1 MLVIELCNIHFLVL
15 MSFGPFFT
23 SKKYVGG
30 EHNTIL
36 PLHNENTVNSFANS
50 TTSFFHSFS
59 RRAKGLFSD
68 VPPEAEELLDV
79 PPDQGLKESYC
90 ELLELTYSQRIVAF
104 FMMLLMGVLF
114 LFLALSGASVMII
127 AAPKKFVFF
136 FTIGNLCS
144 LLSTT
149 FLVGASAQYR
159 AMFSA
164 HRFHAALLYCAA
176 VILTFFFALVWRSSI
191 LCLVSACFQIAC
203 LLWYCLSFIPFAR
216 TAVRL
221 VSSGSY
227 AGGMLLKQWIS
238 ILWNSAF

>member
-1 MLVIELCNIHFLVL
+1 
-15 MSFGPFFT
+15 MSFGSFYT
-23 SKKYVGG
+23 SKKYEGG
-30 EHNTIL
+30 DHNTIL
-36 PLHNENTVNSFANS
+36 PLHNETTVDSLS
-50 TTSFFHSFS
+50 SGVTGFFHSFS

-68 VPPEAEELLDV
+68 VPPEAEQLLDV

-90 ELLELTYSQRIVAF
+90 ELLELTYSQRIIAF
-104 FMMLLMGVLF
+104 LMMLLMGLF
-114 LFLALSGASVMII
+114 FSFLALSGASVMIV

-136 FTIGNLCS
+136 FTIGNVFS

-149 FLVGASAQYR
+149 FLVGVSAQYR

-164 HRFHAALLYCAA
+164 HRFHAALLYCVA
-176 VILTFFFALVWRSSI
+176 VFLTFFFALVQRSSI
-191 LCLVSACFQIAC
+191 LCLISAFFQIAC

-227 AGGMLLKQWIS
+227 AGGLLIKQWIS
-238 ILWNSAF
+238 ILWNSLS